1 MDAAKTKDKPYK
13 LADGGGGQYLLI
25 KPTGG
30 SNIV

>member
-1 MDAAKTKDKPYK
+1 MDAAKTKNKPYK
-13 LADGGGGQYLLI
+13 LADGGGQYLLI